1 MMTENNDLE
10 LIVHPDTELFTE
22 LGYSLY
28 SLGLCGEQ
36 IASVSYVDI
45 SASDSNDPYMI
56 SFEGNRDYADYIV
69 FTKEGKQVVLTAD
82 LLFAIFKQ
90 ASQLDFFKRKRDYV
104 LVNGV
109 LTEIEDE
116 PECKMYTQAE
126 MREKFGITQE
136 EIDNMPD
143 VEIE

>member
-36 IASVSYVDI
+36 IASVSYVDT
-45 SASDSNDPYMI
+45 STTDSNHPYEI

-116 PECKMYTQAE
+116 PECKTYTQAE

-136 EIDNMPD
+136 EIDAMPD
-143 VEIE
+143 VELE

>member
-1 MMTENNDLE
+1 MTRNNDLE
-10 LIVHPDTELFTE
+10 VVAHPDTELFTE
-22 LGYSLY
+22 LGYRLY
-28 SLGLCGEQ
+28 SLGVCGKQ

-45 SASDSNDPYMI
+45 STADSNHPYKI

-69 FTKEGKQVVLTAD
+69 FTKEGKQVVLSAD

-90 ASQLDFFKRKRDYV
+90 ASQLNFFKRKKDYA

-116 PECKMYTQAE
+116 PECKTYTQAE

>member
-1 MMTENNDLE
+1 MTENNDLE
-10 LIVHPDTELFTE
+10 LVVHPDTELFTE
-22 LGYSLY
+22 LGYRLY
-28 SLGLCGEQ
+28 SLGTHGGH
-36 IASVSYVDI
+36 ITSVSYVDT
-45 SASDSNDPYMI
+45 STSDSNHPYKI
-56 SFEGNRDYADYIV
+56 LFEGDRDYADYIV

-90 ASQLDFFKRKRDYV
+90 ASQLNFFKCKRDYA

-116 PECKMYTQAE
+116 PECKTYTQAE
-126 MREKFGITQE
+126 MCEKFGITQE
-136 EIDNMPD
+136 EIDAMPD

>member
-1 MMTENNDLE
+1 MTENNDLE

-28 SLGLCGEQ
+28 SVGTRDGN
-36 IASVSYVDI
+36 ITSVSYVDI
-45 SASDSNDPYMI
+45 SASDSNDPYRI
-56 SFEGNRDYADYIV
+56 SFKCDRDYADYIV
-69 FTKEGKQVVLTAD
+69 FIKEGKKIVLTAD

-90 ASQLDFFKRKRDYV
+90 ASQLDFFKRKRDYA